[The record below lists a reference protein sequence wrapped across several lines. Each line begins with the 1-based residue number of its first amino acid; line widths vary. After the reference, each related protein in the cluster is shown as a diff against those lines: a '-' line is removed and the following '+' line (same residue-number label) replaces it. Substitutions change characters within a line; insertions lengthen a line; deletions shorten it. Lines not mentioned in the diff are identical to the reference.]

1 MPFLYM
7 TAHILK
13 GLEIMLRDLALLLK
27 CQLDIKLIKLC
38 FLFVLR
44 GAHA

>member
-13 GLEIMLRDLALLLK
+13 GLEIMLRDLALLLN
-27 CQLDIKLIKLC
+27 CHLDIKLIKLC